1 MPIPTK
7 RINTI
12 DNPEAD
18 FYTRGQIKAD
28 IRAGKAKDF
37 VKKIPSKLADIAFG
51 EEGRLPLLASM
62 IPGADLV
69 DKLSSGKR
77 PGVLDLPGLSDLK
90 MLKMAGLTGLS
101 LTELRK
107 LFARYGEKMANK
119 DAGEAYAKR
128 MERLPMN
135 IQESTAATIGR
146 KESVAPG
153 FKIPTIS
160 VGPPLTSGSNVKGY
174 YKSPGNVG
182 ANNARQ
188 IWVKD
193 TGDPD
198 AVARTLVGLT
208 SGRALPA
215 ELDKFGNPA
224 NWMTGGV
231 NDAATYGKLLEK
243 SIFGKNKGLFKDM
256 DAISRSG
263 DSKKLSEYLS
273 KLYDSPEARYV
284 LENADMGDKSIT
296 ALSDLFKAKTGV
308 PLKNSYDK
316 GMRNNVLAGLLGG
329 QVGIDDVKPIFEK
342 PMPKSV
348 NSLGAGLGGT
358 YPKEDLFQ
366 LLAGGA
372 KSMNNPTL
380 TRRFRDLGGL
390 DEKMIDQNMLPS
402 MFRNLSD
409 KDNNS
414 PFKASFDEILKLLEK
429 KTGDADPRNPK
440 GKARLVNK
448 FYFDDYL

>member
-18 FYTRGQIKAD
+18 FYTRGRMKAD
-28 IRAGKAKDF
+28 IRADKAKDF

-51 EEGRLPLLASM
+51 EEGRLPMLASL

-107 LFARYGEKMANK
+107 LFARYGEKMANS
-119 DAGEAYAKR
+119 DVGEAFAKR

-135 IQESTAATIGR
+135 IQESTAATIGG
-146 KESVAPG
+146 KKSVAPG
-153 FKIPTIS
+153 FNIPTIS
-160 VGPPLTSGSNVKGY
+160 AGPPLTSGSSVKGY
-174 YKSPGNVG
+174 YKSPEM
-182 ANNARQ
+182 ANTNLRQ

-193 TGDPD
+193 SGDPD
-198 AVARTLVGLT
+198 ATARTLVGLT

-215 ELDKFGNPA
+215 ELEKFGNPA
-224 NWMTGGV
+224 NWKTGGV
-231 NDAATYGKLLEK
+231 KDPATYGSMLGK
-243 SIFGKNKGLFKDM
+243 SILGKNKSLFKDM

-263 DSKKLSEYLS
+263 DSRTLSEYLS

-284 LENADMGDKSIT
+284 LENADMGDESIT

-308 PLKNSYDK
+308 PLKNTYDK
-316 GMRNNVLAGLLGG
+316 GMRNNVLAGMLNGDVKMG
-329 QVGIDDVKPIFEK
+329 DVKPIFEK

-348 NSLGAGLGGT
+348 NSLAVGLGGS

-372 KSMNNPTL
+372 KSMSNPTL

-390 DEKMIDQNMLPS
+390 DEKMIDQNMLPA

-414 PFKASFDEILKLLEK
+414 PFKASFDEIMKLLEK
-429 KTGDADPRNPK
+429 KTGDVDPRNPK
-440 GKARLVNK
+440 GKSKLVNK